1 MKAPIR
7 ILIADDHNV
16 VRSGL
21 RMLLDRTEGF
31 IVIGEAADGEEAVR
45 LTKDMKPDVAIL
57 DISMPVMNGVEAARV
72 IKTAQPSVRILMLT
86 IHESE
91 DYVRLAL
98 NAGADGYVLKNTD
111 REELRNAVQ
120 TVYEGGRFFS
130 PTIAAMLP
138 GDRSIDDTA
147 P

>member
-1 MKAPIR
+1 MKTIR
-7 ILIADDHNV
+7 ILIADDHHV

-31 IVIGEAADGEEAVR
+31 LVVAEAGNGEEAVR
-45 LTKDMKPDVAIL
+45 LSKDMNPDVAII
-57 DISMPVMNGVEAARV
+57 DISMPVMNGVEATKI
-72 IKTAQPSVRILMLT
+72 IKRDQPSVRILVLT

-111 REELRNAVQ
+111 REELRTAVQ

-130 PTIAAMLP
+130 PTIAAMVCGNGP
-138 GDRSIDDTA
+138 SSDTA

>member
-1 MKAPIR
+1 MKTIR
-7 ILIADDHNV
+7 ILIADDHHV

-31 IVIGEAADGEEAVR
+31 LVVAEAGNGEEAVR
-45 LTKDMKPDVAIL
+45 LSKDMNPDVAIL
-57 DISMPVMNGVEAARV
+57 DISMPVMNGVEAAKI
-72 IKTAQPSVRILMLT
+72 IKRDQPSVRILVLT

-111 REELRNAVQ
+111 REELRTAVQ

-130 PTIAAMLP
+130 PTIAAMVCGNGP
-138 GDRSIDDTA
+138 PTDTA

>member
-31 IVIGEAADGEEAVR
+31 IVVGEAADGEEAVR
-45 LTKDMKPDVAIL
+45 LTRDMKPDVAIL

-72 IKTAQPSVRILMLT
+72 IKSAQPSVRILMLT

>member
-1 MKAPIR
+1 MKTIR
-7 ILIADDHNV
+7 ILIADDHHV

-31 IVIGEAADGEEAVR
+31 LVVAEAGNGEEAVR
-45 LTKDMKPDVAIL
+45 LSKDMNPDVAIL
-57 DISMPVMNGVEAARV
+57 DISMPVMNGVEATKI
-72 IKTAQPSVRILMLT
+72 IKRDQPSVRILVLT

-111 REELRNAVQ
+111 REELRTAVQ

-130 PTIAAMLP
+130 PTIAAMVCGNGP
-138 GDRSIDDTA
+138 PTDTA